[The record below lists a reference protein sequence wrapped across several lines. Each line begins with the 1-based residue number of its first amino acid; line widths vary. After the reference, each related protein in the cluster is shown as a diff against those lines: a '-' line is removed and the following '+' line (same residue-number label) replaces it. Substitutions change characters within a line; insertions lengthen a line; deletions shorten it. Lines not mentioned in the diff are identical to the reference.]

1 MAWFMNVHRSFWT
14 IMIDTIS
21 DRWCTMLQCLVQPLP
36 GWWRNREVSLAYP
49 AIYFVVTKEFM
60 IPRGLPGE
68 VVTVA
73 FGKVTQ
79 KRWPLGD
86 IVARC
91 EDLGLFEDQLRKVS
105 WTPRVMD

>member
-49 AIYFVVTKEFM
+49 ASIRGHQRVHDSTWPSGRGGDSGLWESDTKE
-60 IPRGLPGE
+60 
-68 VVTVA
+68 VA
-73 FGKVTQ
+73 LGGYRCSVRRFG
-79 KRWPLGD
+79 P
-86 IVARC
+86 
-91 EDLGLFEDQLRKVS
+91 F
-105 WTPRVMD
+105 